1 MLFRLLLGKQ
11 FGDELARLIPVC
23 PGDDLSPRHDGVQI
37 FLRLLDG
44 FLGLGVFIH
53 RTFQFPERLAVG
65 KLQVDIRQCVLQF
78 FQVRRTQLSGRPAD
92 IFLQLVAKCGER
104 LRTLCIQIAE
114 YIGKVDGLLEFPEI
128 KFFQF
133 ILAPSFQH
141 GLFTFGFGRGNLQG
155 VILCDCQ
162 PFLLVAAVLPVVVYP
177 CLPVLFPEQFLLVVD
192 FLHIL
197 HAGNHTL

>member
-1 MLFRLLLGKQ
+1 M
-11 FGDELARLIPVC
+11 
-23 PGDDLSPRHDGVQI
+23 
-37 FLRLLDG
+37 
-44 FLGLGVFIH
+44 
-53 RTFQFPERLAVG
+53 
-65 KLQVDIRQCVLQF
+65 
-78 FQVRRTQLSGRPAD
+78 
-92 IFLQLVAKCGER
+92 
-104 LRTLCIQIAE
+104 CIQIAE

-162 PFLLVAAVLPVVVYP
+162 PFLLVASVLPVVVYP
-177 CLPVLFPEQFLLVVD
+177 CLPVLFPKQFLLVVD